1 MNKAMMH
8 QFVHYLKK
16 VSHVQIRHMFI
27 IITTPKPNLE
37 YGTGHPNNGRHCLKH
52 WTQIINAVHGL
63 TYMYTW
69 EVWNET
75 MNNLKKKK
83 RIKVINDAVSSET
96 QTSLA
101 SAWTEITVPL
111 NSFIQYS
118 ITEDELVK
126 LQPEQS
132 NKN

>member
-1 MNKAMMH
+1 
-8 QFVHYLKK
+8 
-16 VSHVQIRHMFI
+16 
-27 IITTPKPNLE
+27 
-37 YGTGHPNNGRHCLKH
+37 
-52 WTQIINAVHGL
+52 
-63 TYMYTW
+63 
-69 EVWNET
+69 
-75 MNNLKKKK
+75 
-83 RIKVINDAVSSET
+83 VINDAVSSET

-118 ITEDELVK
+118 ITEDELVQ